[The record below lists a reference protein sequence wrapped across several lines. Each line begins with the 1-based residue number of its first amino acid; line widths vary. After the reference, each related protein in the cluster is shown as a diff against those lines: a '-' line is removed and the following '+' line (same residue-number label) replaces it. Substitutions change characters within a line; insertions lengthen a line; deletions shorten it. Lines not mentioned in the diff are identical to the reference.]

1 MSESSLGKER
11 EMSFS
16 DIKFF
21 SKLLLAV
28 IGIGLL
34 VFRGDDFLTIIAL
47 IAFVMSMVNSA
58 RIDMMTSRRGA

>member
-1 MSESSLGKER
+1 
-11 EMSFS
+11 MSFS

>member
-1 MSESSLGKER
+1 
-11 EMSFS
+11 MSFS

-34 VFRGDDFLTIIAL
+34 VFRGGDFLTIITL